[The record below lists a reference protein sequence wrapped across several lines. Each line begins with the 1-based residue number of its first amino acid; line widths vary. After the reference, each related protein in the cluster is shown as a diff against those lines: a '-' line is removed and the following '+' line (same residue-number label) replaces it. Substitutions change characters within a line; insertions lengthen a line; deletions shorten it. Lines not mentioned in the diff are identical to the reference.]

1 MGDDDTIFVA
11 VVGAHLTG
19 QPLNGQLTDRGGRL
33 VRTCR
38 TAPEY
43 RLYALKGT
51 VPPKPGLERVLNG
64 TGHAI
69 EVEVWALPAA
79 SFGGFMKLV
88 SSPLGIGTLSL
99 EDGSEVKGFI
109 CEPFALAS
117 AEDISHFG
125 GWRNYLMGTGD
136 RNPVESTESK

>member
-1 MGDDDTIFVA
+1 MAGDETIFVA

-19 QPLNGQLTDRGGRL
+19 QPLNGQLTERGGCL

-43 RLYALKGT
+43 RLYALKDT
-51 VPPKPGLERVLNG
+51 VPPKPGLERVVDG

-69 EVEVWALPAA
+69 EVEVWALPVE
-79 SFGGFMKLV
+79 SFGSFMKLV
-88 SSPLGIGTLSL
+88 SSPLGIGTLRL
-99 EDGSEVKGFI
+99 DDGTDVKGFI

-117 AEDISHFG
+117 ANDISHFG
-125 GWRNYLMGTGD
+125 GWRNFVQSIKNQQT
-136 RNPVESTESK
+136 N